1 MNRMK
6 RAALLLAAGT
16 LAAIIAV
23 LLPFCCEGALGG
35 RAITCSVVC
44 VGGVSGGAGMLAVDL
59 SGR

>member
-23 LLPFCCEGALGG
+23 LLDASRAGA
-35 RAITCSVVC
+35 RARTAINGSDQ
-44 VGGVSGGAGMLAVDL
+44 SGAKARVAGMLAVDL